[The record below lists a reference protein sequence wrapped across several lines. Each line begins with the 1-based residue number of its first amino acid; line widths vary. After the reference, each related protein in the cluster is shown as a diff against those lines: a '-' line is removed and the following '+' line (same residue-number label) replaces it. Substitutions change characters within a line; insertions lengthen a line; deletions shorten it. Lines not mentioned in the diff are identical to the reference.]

1 MRKIALV
8 IAYLFASFFSFGQID
23 SADVN
28 LSPYGVIYNHLYSL
42 QDDSYDPSKAA
53 ISFPD
58 NIENRNELAI
68 QLIRILDGKGIYVDI
83 NRLPTETDY
92 RDSLSQEATYF
103 IDKDEPR
110 IYLELQNGKWYYS
123 RTTIAFIPEMF
134 QEVFPFGTS
143 FAQFFH
149 GPFWNFTILGIA
161 ISKWL
166 GLLLLLVFCGLLFYL
181 VNFISR
187 RFISIF
193 LQQKLGVPEKV
204 KDDVNKVARVFALFF
219 TTKIVL
225 YFLPMFQLP
234 IRLNSFLLKGLGVLS
249 IFFVILLIARM
260 ANIVIHYLDDVT
272 QKTKNT
278 LDDQL
283 LPVLSK
289 IVKLIIWAIGI
300 LYILEFLDVNVTA
313 LLAGISIGG
322 LAIALAAQDTVK
334 NFFGSIM
341 IFLDRP
347 FQIGDWINFDN
358 VDGTVEEVGVRSTR
372 IRTFANSVVYVPN
385 GMLADKVVNNMGLRQ
400 FRRFK
405 TELGVTY
412 NTSPKKIDLF
422 VKGVREIIKRHPT
435 TRKDYFEVHLNSFGA
450 SSINILLYCFF
461 EAKDWTAELKG
472 RHDIMYAILLLA
484 DELGVSF
491 AFPSQSIY
499 IESMAAASEGK
510 VANMEKQLDSSMAKV
525 DDYFR
530 NKLDTGNGN
539 KINPLGGE

>member
-1 MRKIALV
+1 MRKIYL
-8 IAYLFASFFSFGQID
+8 IIPYLFVSLFSFGQID
-23 SADVN
+23 SIAVN
-28 LSPYGVIYNHLYSL
+28 LSPYGVIYNHLYNL
-42 QDDSYDPSKAA
+42 QEDSYFPSQAT
-53 ISFPD
+53 ISFPE
-58 NIENRNELAI
+58 NIENGNELAI
-68 QLIRILDGKGIYVDI
+68 QLKKILDGKGMFVDI
-83 NRLPTETDY
+83 NRLPKELDF

-110 IYLELQNGKWYYS
+110 IYVERQNGKWYYS
-123 RTTIAFIPEMF
+123 RTTIALIPEMF

-143 FAQFFH
+143 FAQIFH
-149 GPFWNFTILGIA
+149 GPFWDFKILGMAIA
-161 ISKWL
+161 KWV
-166 GLLLLLVFCGLLFYL
+166 GLLLLLIFSGFLFYF
-181 VNFISR
+181 VNFLAR
-187 RFISIF
+187 RFIPIF
-193 LQQKLGVPEKV
+193 LQQKLSVSAKV
-204 KDDVNKVARVFALFF
+204 KKEIKRVARIFALFF
-219 TTKIVL
+219 TTRILL

-234 IRLNSFLLKGLGVLS
+234 IRLNAFLLKGIGVLS
-249 IFFVILLIARM
+249 IFFLVLLITRI
-260 ANIVIHYLDDVT
+260 ANIVIHYLEEVA

-283 LPVLSK
+283 LPVLSR
-289 IVKLIIWAIGI
+289 IVSIIIWAIGI
-300 LYILEFLDVNVTA
+300 LYILEFLDINVTA

-347 FQIGDWINFDN
+347 FQIGDWIHFDD

-412 NTSPKKIDLF
+412 NTAPKKIDLF
-422 VKGVREIIKRHPT
+422 VKGVQEIIKRHPT

-472 RHDIMYAILLLA
+472 RHEIMYAILLLA
-484 DELGVSF
+484 DEIGVSF

-499 IESMAAASEGK
+499 IEPTAANDREEATEMDK
-510 VANMEKQLDSSMAKV
+510 KLDNSLLKIET
-525 DDYFR
+525 YFR
-530 NKLDTGNGN
+530 NKLDTSSDS
-539 KINPLGGE
+539 KIKPLGGE